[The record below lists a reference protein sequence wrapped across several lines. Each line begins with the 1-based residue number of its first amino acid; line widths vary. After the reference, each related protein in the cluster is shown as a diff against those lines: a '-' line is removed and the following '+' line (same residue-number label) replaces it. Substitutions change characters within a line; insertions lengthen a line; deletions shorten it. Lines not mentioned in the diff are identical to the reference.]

1 MPYPEPG
8 HTAFPSGRKDYH
20 RNVFFCKGVGWYNYV
35 SNTRYSIGK
44 GGTMIARYTRPE
56 MGKLWDLENKYR
68 KWLDVEIAACEAW
81 AELGEIPRDAL
92 SSIKKKAMFN
102 VNKIDEIEKVVKHDV
117 IAFLT
122 SVAQS
127 LGPESRFIHKGLTS
141 SDILDTA
148 LALLM
153 REAANVIIQDI
164 IELMDVL
171 KKQAYKYKET
181 LMIGRSHGVHAEPMT
196 FGIKFALW
204 YEDMKRNLYRVKRA
218 REAISVG
225 KLSGAVGTFSN
236 VPPAVEEKVCKKLG
250 LKPEPVATQVVQRDR
265 HAEYL
270 LAFALVAASVE
281 KIALE
286 IRHLQ
291 RTEVLEAEEPFMAGQ
306 KGSSAM
312 PHKRNPIGCENLS
325 GLARLVRSNALA
337 ALENVALWHERD
349 ISHSSV
355 ERVIIPDSSILT
367 DYMLNR
373 MKAIIDKLHVYPKR
387 MKENMAMSFGL
398 FNSQRVMLALIDKG
412 LDRDYAYDI
421 VQRNAMKSW
430 KTGSQFRKLLSRD
443 ADIKRYLTA
452 KDIDAIFDL
461 KYYLKNTDYIFKRVF
476 GQKR

>member
-1 MPYPEPG
+1 
-8 HTAFPSGRKDYH
+8 
-20 RNVFFCKGVGWYNYV
+20 
-35 SNTRYSIGK
+35 
-44 GGTMIARYTRPE
+44 MIARYTRPE
-56 MGKLWDLENKYR
+56 MGKLWDLENKYQ

-92 SSIKKKAMFN
+92 KSIRKKAIFD

-153 REAANVIIQDI
+153 RDASDIIVRDI

-181 LMIGRSHGVHAEPMT
+181 PMIGRSHGIHAEPMT
-196 FGIKFALW
+196 FGLKFALW
-204 YEDMKRNLYRVKRA
+204 YEDMKRNLARMKKA
-218 REAISVG
+218 RETISVG

-236 VPPAVEEKVCKKLG
+236 IPPAIEEKVCKKLD
-250 LKPEPVATQVVQRDR
+250 LRPEAVATQIVQRDR

-270 LAFALVAASVE
+270 VTLALVAASVE
-281 KIALE
+281 KTAVE

-325 GLARLVRSNALA
+325 GLARLVRSNAMA
-337 ALENVALWHERD
+337 ALENIALWHERD

-373 MKAIIDKLHVYPKR
+373 LKGILDKLHVYPKR
-387 MKENMAMSFGL
+387 MKENMLKSYGL

-412 LDRDYAYDI
+412 LNRDFAYDI

-430 KTGSQFRKLLSRD
+430 QTGAQFRKILFRD
-443 ADIKRYLTA
+443 TDVKRYLTA
-452 KDIDAIFDL
+452 KEVEDIFDL
-461 KYYLKNTDYIFKRVF
+461 QYYLKNVDYIFRRVF
-476 GQKR
+476 GQAR